1 MVLLKRAAA
10 IRLGWFQDSSITP
23 SGLFPQ
29 PKPADGGPRTQ
40 ESFVNFNIRV
50 RLFER
55 LMSPRMFSSRQGE
68 GVLRDFVQF
77 KFVQGSDSVGAG
89 YWVISRRACEVV
101 FPTMLVPKLKLP
113 EGPAGSWSPGTKT
126 PLLSAV
132 SCIGKPALLVPDPS
146 PFFKEF
152 GQAATALKSPVR
164 SSMPGT

>member
-68 GVLRDFVQF
+68 
-77 KFVQGSDSVGAG
+77 
-89 YWVISRRACEVV
+89 VV

-146 PFFKEF
+146 PF
-152 GQAATALKSPVR
+152 
-164 SSMPGT
+164 